1 MDGNRR
7 SAWDGALEGSKDGF
21 FASRARTWGLR
32 MRSTIA
38 SARFAAIAALV
49 RNPIVLLR
57 ARGPFVLASA
67 TGLTLAL
74 AGCATSRA
82 PEAPANLMIA
92 PPVAAPQ
99 DGDWWKTAGD
109 PLLANL
115 VERGLAADN
124 DLACRA
130 ARLHQQEE
138 TDASASRGITGKV
151 RALVGRNEA
160 PERDAA
166 RMAWAYAYAQ
176 ARADRAT
183 EVALAY
189 VQVRRLQ
196 QILVLRTERLD
207 QFRDNAVIAE
217 FRRQAGLVTAIDG
230 GLGNSMAGVV
240 DADVSATRA
249 RFDAARGNLA
259 ALTGMTDTDL
269 LTALGEKAEVPAV
282 SPDAQITPPADAPL
296 HRADLLA
303 LRSRLESSLAH
314 QKVTQEQLD
323 AARAT
328 PEDPATAPV
337 LRDALQKLAKAEQGA
352 QAEIAST
359 RQSLATFD
367 AREAAIEATATQA
380 KRAVADARAAYK
392 AGFGDFAT
400 LYVAEAAALAADE
413 ARVNLKADRTAALVR
428 LRKQEGAGW
437 SSADLDPP
445 MGAATC
451 D

>member
-1 MDGNRR
+1 MDREAASGQQV
-7 SAWDGALEGSKDGF
+7 AMGAF
-21 FASRARTWGLR
+21 FVTPARTWGLR

-38 SARFAAIAALV
+38 SAHFAAIAALV
-49 RNPIVLLR
+49 RNPVVLRR
-57 ARGPFVLASA
+57 ARGPFVSA
-67 TGLTLAL
+67 FAIGLSLAL
-74 AGCATSRA
+74 AGCVTSKA
-82 PEAPANLMIA
+82 PETHAALTIA
-92 PPVAAPQ
+92 PPVEAPQ
-99 DGDWWKTAGD
+99 DGDWWKAAGD

-115 VERGLAADN
+115 IERGLAADN

-130 ARLHQQEE
+130 ARLHEQEE
-138 TDASASRGITGKV
+138 TDASASRRLSGKV
-151 RALVGRNEA
+151 RALVGKDEA

-196 QILVLRTERLD
+196 QVLILRTQRLD

-230 GLGNSMAGVV
+230 GLGNSMAGVA
-240 DADVSATRA
+240 DADVAATRA
-249 RFDAARGNLA
+249 RYDEARGRLS

-269 LTALGEKAEVPAV
+269 LTALGEKADIPTFAVDASPA
-282 SPDAQITPPADAPL
+282 SEAPL

-314 QKVTQEQLD
+314 DKITQVQLD
-323 AARAT
+323 AAIAA
-328 PEDPATAPV
+328 PEDATTSQV
-337 LRDALQKLAKAEQGA
+337 LRDALQKLTKADEGA
-352 QAEIAST
+352 RAEIAST
-359 RQSLATFD
+359 RVALAAFD
-367 AREAAIEATATQA
+367 KRESALADTAAQA
-380 KRAVADARAAYK
+380 KRAVTDARSAYR

-400 LYVAEAAALAADE
+400 LYVAEAAALAAEE
-413 ARVNLKADRTAALVR
+413 ARVGLKADRAATVIR
-428 LRKQEGAGW
+428 LHKQEGAGW
-437 SSADLDPP
+437 SAADLDPP
-445 MGAATC
+445 MGTASC

>member
-1 MDGNRR
+1 MDREAAGGQQ
-7 SAWDGALEGSKDGF
+7 AAVGTF
-21 FASRARTWGLR
+21 FVTPARTWGLR

-38 SARFAAIAALV
+38 SARFAAIAADV
-49 RNPIVLLR
+49 RNLVVIRR
-57 ARGPFVLASA
+57 ASGPLALA
-67 TGLTLAL
+67 LACAL
-74 AGCATSRA
+74 AGCATTKA
-82 PEAPANLMIA
+82 PETHASLTIA

-99 DGDWWKTAGD
+99 DGDWWKAAGD

-115 VERGLAADN
+115 IERGLAADN

-130 ARLHQQEE
+130 ARLHEQEE
-138 TDASASRGITGKV
+138 TDAAASRRLSGKV
-151 RALVGRNEA
+151 RALVGKDEA

-176 ARADRAT
+176 ARADRAA

-196 QILVLRTERLD
+196 QILGLRTQRLD

-240 DADVSATRA
+240 DADVAATRA
-249 RFDAARGNLA
+249 RYDAARAALS
-259 ALTGMTDTDL
+259 ALTGMSDTDL
-269 LTALGEKAEVPAV
+269 LTALGEKADIPVFAVDGPA
-282 SPDAQITPPADAPL
+282 QL

-314 QKVTQEQLD
+314 DKVTQAQLD
-323 AARAT
+323 AALAA
-328 PEDPATAPV
+328 PEDPTPPQA
-337 LRDALQKLAKAEQGA
+337 LRDALQKLAKADEGA
-352 QAEIAST
+352 RAEVAST
-359 RQSLATFD
+359 REALAAFD
-367 AREAAIEATATQA
+367 KREAALADTAAQA
-380 KRAVADARAAYK
+380 KRAVTDARAAYR

-400 LYVAEAAALAADE
+400 LYVAEAAALAAEE
-413 ARVNLKADRTAALVR
+413 ARVGMKADRAAMTVR
-428 LRKQEGAGW
+428 LHKQEGAGW
-437 SSADLDPP
+437 SAADLDPP